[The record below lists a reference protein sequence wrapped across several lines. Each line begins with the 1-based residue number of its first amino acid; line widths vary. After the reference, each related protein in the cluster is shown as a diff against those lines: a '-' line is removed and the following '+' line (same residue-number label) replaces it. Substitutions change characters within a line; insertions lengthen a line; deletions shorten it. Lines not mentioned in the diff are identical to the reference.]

1 MIRFSRRSVHF
12 ATLALVIAGF
22 CASGSTFAQSTYP
35 NKPVKIVLPYPAG
48 GGSDAVARMIADK
61 LQQAWGQP
69 VVVDNKPGASGIIG
83 TQQVV
88 RTAADGYTLLYHNTV
103 LIQQPFMMEKLPYDP
118 LKDLQP
124 VTVTLKTNNLFV
136 VPASSPAKTLNQPAR
151 PAPLHRR
158 SAKT

>member
-88 RTAADGYTLLYHNTV
+88 RTAADGYTLLYHN
-103 LIQQPFMMEKLPYDP
+103 
-118 LKDLQP
+118 
-124 VTVTLKTNNLFV
+124 
-136 VPASSPAKTLNQPAR
+136 
-151 PAPLHRR
+151 
-158 SAKT
+158 